1 MKFGFNVPGYGP
13 LATPDNLST
22 LARRG
27 EEMGFDTI
35 CVTDHTVIPN
45 SVTAVYPYNEAGEYY
60 GGETTDYLEM
70 LVTLSFLIS
79 QTSKV
84 RLLTSVMVMPHR
96 SPVLT
101 AKMLTTID
109 VLSKGRLDVGCGIGW
124 MSDEFAA
131 TGAPPF
137 EERGAV
143 SDEYIRAFKELW
155 TSDNPT
161 FEGKYC
167 RFSDISF
174 LPRTVQKPHPPIWT
188 GGESP
193 PAIRRA
199 GRLADVWYPTD
210 SNIRYPMA
218 TLKQVSDGLSQVRRH
233 AEEAGRDPSEI
244 GLAYLSLWFSEPE
257 PQTLPSGERRSFTGA
272 PEQIAEDIGAWD
284 AMGTNYLILSL
295 DANFQKGSLEQV
307 LERMERFATRVMP
320 LVPSSGNDR

>member
-1 MKFGFNVPGYGP
+1 MRFGFTAPGVGP

-27 EEMGFDTI
+27 EEMGFGII
-35 CVTDHTVIPN
+35 CVTDHIVIPK
-45 SVTAVYPYNEAGEYY
+45 SIEAVYPYSDSGEYY
-60 GGETTDYLEM
+60 GGSARDYLEM
-70 LVTLSFLIS
+70 LITLTFLIGH
-79 QTSKV
+79 TSSA

-124 MSDEFAA
+124 MREEFIA

-155 TSDNPT
+155 TSDKPT

-167 RFSDISF
+167 RFSDIDF
-174 LPRTVQKPHPPIWT
+174 LPRPVQRPHPPIWT

-193 PAIRRA
+193 PALRRA
-199 GRLADVWYPTD
+199 GRLADVWYPIS
-210 SNIRYPMA
+210 SNPRYPMA
-218 TLKQVSDGLSQVRRH
+218 TPEQVSDGITRVRHH
-233 AEEAGRDPSEI
+233 AERAGRDSSAI
-244 GLAYLSLWFSEPE
+244 GLAYNTLFYSEPE
-257 PQTLPSGERRSFTGA
+257 PHILPNGERRCFTGS
-272 PEQIAEDIGAWD
+272 PEQIAEDIKAWED
-284 AMGTNYLILSL
+284 LGTSYLMIGFHRNL
-295 DANFQKGSLEQV
+295 DTDSLEEI
-307 LERMERFATRVMP
+307 LERMERFATKVMP
-320 LVPSSGNDR
+320 LVQG